1 MSATNSTSNYGLPQ
15 YVATDK
21 PTYLGDFN
29 KAMLDIDTNM
39 KSIDNKASSAESAV
53 ATANTNASQAL
64 ENANQASTKADTAQ
78 ATATQA
84 QTTATTAKNTAEN
97 AQSTATQAQTTATQA
112 QSTAT
117 QAQATATQALAKT
130 NIVFDKVLETDQNIV
145 NIPNLDFIANAGY
158 KIYINGTAEIT
169 NGSLGDLMTICAQ
182 VPGATR
188 LINRMMGMQIVPTN
202 ENVMKIHN
210 DEYQNG
216 LVLNR
221 FTSGLGGISES
232 VLQFRPNSGTDNQN
246 LLHCMSNWGIAN
258 NASGSCGQI
267 ASSFR
272 GQGLTN
278 VTELNINAGT
288 NGVLKKGT
296 RIVVEVIR

>member
-1 MSATNSTSNYGLPQ
+1 MSATNSTPNYGLPQ
-15 YVATDK
+15 YVADDK

-39 KSIDNKASSAESAV
+39 KSIDNKAEGAESGIATV
-53 ATANTNASQAL
+53 QETANQAL
-64 ENANQASTKADTAQ
+64 ENANTANTKADTAQ

-84 QTTATTAKNTAEN
+84 QTTATTAKNTAET
-97 AQSTATQAQTTATQA
+97 AQSTATQA

-117 QAQATATQALAKT
+117 QAQSTATQALAKT

-145 NIPNLDFIANAGY
+145 NIPNLDFLANAGY

-188 LINRMMGMQIVPTN
+188 LINRMMGMQISPSSPT
-202 ENVMKIHN
+202 VDKISN

-232 VLQFRPNSGTDNQN
+232 ILQFRPNSGTDNQN

-258 NASGSCGQI
+258 NADGSCGQI

-288 NGVLKKGT
+288 NGVLKAGT

>member
-1 MSATNSTSNYGLPQ
+1 MSATNSTPNYGLPQ
-15 YVATDK
+15 YVADDK

-39 KSIDNKASSAESAV
+39 KSIDNKAEGAESGIASV
-53 ATANTNASQAL
+53 TATANQAL

-84 QTTATTAKNTAEN
+84 QTTATSAKNTAETAQSTATQ

-112 QSTAT
+112 
-117 QAQATATQALAKT
+117 LAKT
-130 NIVFDKVLETDQNIV
+130 NIVFDKILETDQNIV
-145 NIPNLDFIANAGY
+145 NIPNLDFANNIGY
-158 KIYINGTAEIT
+158 KIYINGTGEIT
-169 NGSLGDLMTICAQ
+169 NGSQGDLMTICAE
-182 VPGATR
+182 VPGATK

-202 ENVMKIHN
+202 ENVMKIQN
-210 DEYQNG
+210 DNFQGG

-221 FTSGLGGISES
+221 FTSRLGGISES
-232 VLQFRPNSGTDNQN
+232 ILQFRPNSGTDNLN

-258 NASGSCGQI
+258 NTEGSCGQI
-267 ASSFR
+267 SSTFR

-288 NGVLKKGT
+288 NCVLKAGT
-296 RIVVEVIR
+296 RITVEVIK

>member
-1 MSATNSTSNYGLPQ
+1 MSATNSTPNYGLPQ
-15 YVATDK
+15 YVADDK

-39 KSIDNKASSAESAV
+39 KSIDNKAEGAESEIASAT
-53 ATANTNASQAL
+53 ATANQAL
-64 ENANQASTKADTAQ
+64 EN
-78 ATATQA
+78 
-84 QTTATTAKNTAEN
+84 ATTAKNTAD
-97 AQSTATQAQTTATQA
+97 TANTTAN
-112 QSTAT
+112 
-117 QAQATATQALAKT
+117 QALAKT

-145 NIPNLDFIANAGY
+145 NIPNLDFLANAGY
-158 KIYINGTAEIT
+158 KIYINGTGEVT
-169 NGSLGDLMTICAQ
+169 GGSQGDLMTICAQ

-188 LINRMMGMQIVPTN
+188 LINRMMGYQITPVSPT
-202 ENVMKIHN
+202 VDKIAN
-210 DEYQNG
+210 DEFQNG

-232 VLQFRPNSGTDNQN
+232 ILQFRANTGTDNLN

-278 VTELNINAGT
+278 VTQLNINAGT
-288 NGVLKKGT
+288 NGVLKAGT